1 MPFANVQYSD
11 PSELQANL
19 AEPISTKT
27 CLELRSLVSWE
38 VNPPDG
44 LLLVPQLG
52 ATMGRNEQSLHPS
65 PALLTGQW
73 KGSAPP
79 NATNLS
85 FT

>member
-1 MPFANVQYSD
+1 
-11 PSELQANL
+11 
-19 AEPISTKT
+19 
-27 CLELRSLVSWE
+27 LVSCE
-38 VNPPDG
+38 VNPPNG

-52 ATMGRNEQSLHPS
+52 AAMGKNEKKLDTS

-85 FT
+85 FTYALE